1 MPTSSRVASH
11 VASWPSLTELP
22 SRYPD
27 ARNRINRGPYMYRA
41 GKTWPLPGR
50 FDTANRVAVLAVGS
64 NAYPRQLSDKLSGT
78 PADLQGIPTVPAI
91 LSNFD
96 VAYCP
101 LRSRKGY
108 VPVTLTSRPG
118 AVCLTW
124 LQWLTFEQLTLI
136 SSTEG
141 SRYALV
147 GGSSLARAAI
157 IPGHLRRPAAIYAWW
172 FDSLLR
178 RNGSPVWLDVYRPPI
193 EPDLDP
199 LESTANEV
207 PSDWIEVPRA
217 AENHAISEEI
227 MSEIC

>member
-1 MPTSSRVASH
+1 MPRPSH
-11 VASWPSLTELP
+11 LTTWPSLAELP
-22 SRYPD
+22 SLYPD

-41 GKTWPLPGR
+41 GKTWPLPSR
-50 FDTANRVAVLAVGS
+50 VDTANRIAVLAVGS

-91 LSNFD
+91 LSDLD

-101 LRSRKGY
+101 VRSRNGY

-124 LQWLTFEQLTLI
+124 LQWLTLEQLNLI

-147 GGSSLARAAI
+147 GGSSLAQSAI
-157 IPGHLRRPAAIYAWW
+157 IPAHLRRPAAIYAWW

-178 RNGSPVWLDVYRPPI
+178 RDGFTVWLDVYRRGI
-193 EPDLDP
+193 EPDLDR
-199 LESTANEV
+199 LESKENEL
-207 PSDWIEVPRA
+207 PSDWIEVPRT
-217 AENHAISEEI
+217 AEHHAISQEI

>member
-1 MPTSSRVASH
+1 MSRPSH
-11 VASWPSLTELP
+11 VATWPSLAELP
-22 SRYPD
+22 SLYPD
-27 ARNRINRGPYMYRA
+27 ARNRPNRGPYMYRA
-41 GKTWPLPGR
+41 GKTWPLPPR
-50 FDTANRVAVLAVGS
+50 VDTANRIAVLAVGS
-64 NAYPRQLSDKLSGT
+64 NAYPRQSSDKLSGT

-91 LSNFD
+91 LANFD

-101 LRSRKGY
+101 VRSRKGY

-124 LQWLTFEQLTLI
+124 LQWLTLEQLNVI

-147 GGSSLARAAI
+147 GGSSLAQSAI
-157 IPGHLRRPAAIYAWW
+157 IPVHLRRPAAIYSWW

-178 RNGSPVWLDVYRPPI
+178 RDGSPVWLDAYRRGI

-199 LESTANEV
+199 MESTANEV
-207 PSDWIEVPRA
+207 PSDWIEVPRT
-217 AENHAISEEI
+217 AEHHAISQEI

>member
-1 MPTSSRVASH
+1 MRRSSPVAT
-11 VASWPSLTELP
+11 WPSLAEVP
-22 SRYPD
+22 SLYPD

-41 GKTWPLPGR
+41 GKTWPLPSR
-50 FDTANRVAVLAVGS
+50 VDTADRVAVLAVGS

-91 LSNFD
+91 LADFD

-101 LRSRKGY
+101 VRSRKGY

-124 LQWLTFEQLTLI
+124 LQWLTIEQLNLI

-147 GGSSLARAAI
+147 GGSSLLRSAI
-157 IPGHLRRPAAIYAWW
+157 IPAQLRRPAAIYAWW

-178 RNGSPVWLDVYRPPI
+178 RDGFPVWLDVYRPPV
-193 EPDLDP
+193 EPQLDP
-199 LESTANEV
+199 LESTENEL
-207 PSDWIEVPRA
+207 PSDWIEVPRT
-217 AENHAISEEI
+217 AEHHAISQEI

>member
-1 MPTSSRVASH
+1 MPRPSH
-11 VASWPSLTELP
+11 LTTWPSLAELP
-22 SRYPD
+22 SLYPD

-41 GKTWPLPGR
+41 GKTWPLPSR
-50 FDTANRVAVLAVGS
+50 VDTANRIAVLAVGS
-64 NAYPRQLSDKLSGT
+64 NGYPRQLSDKLSGT

-91 LSNFD
+91 LADFD

-101 LRSRKGY
+101 VRSRKGY

-118 AVCLTW
+118 AVCPTW
-124 LQWLTFEQLTLI
+124 LQWLTLEQLNLI

-141 SRYALV
+141 SRYALI
-147 GGSSLARAAI
+147 GGSSLARSAI
-157 IPGHLRRPAAIYAWW
+157 IPAHLRRPAAIYTWW

-178 RNGSPVWLDVYRPPI
+178 RDGFPVWLDVYRRGI
-193 EPDLDP
+193 EPDLDR
-199 LESTANEV
+199 LESTENEL

-217 AENHAISEEI
+217 AGDYAISQEI

>member
-1 MPTSSRVASH
+1 MPRPSH
-11 VASWPSLTELP
+11 VATWPSLTELP
-22 SRYPD
+22 SLYPD
-27 ARNRINRGPYMYRA
+27 ARNRPNRGPYMYRA
-41 GKTWPLPGR
+41 GKTWPLR
-50 FDTANRVAVLAVGS
+50 SQFDTSNRIAVLAVGS
-64 NAYPRQLSDKLSGT
+64 NAYPRQLSDKLSET

-91 LSNFD
+91 LADFD

-101 LRSRKGY
+101 VRSRKGY

-124 LQWLTFEQLTLI
+124 LQWLTLEQLNLI

-147 GGSSLARAAI
+147 RGSSLAQSAI
-157 IPGHLRRPAAIYAWW
+157 IPAQLRRPAAIYAWW

-178 RNGSPVWLDVYRPPI
+178 RDGFPVWLDVYRPQL
-193 EPDLDP
+193 EPELDP
-199 LESTANEV
+199 LESTENEL
-207 PSDWIEVPRA
+207 PSDWIEVPRT
-217 AENHAISEEI
+217 AEHHAISQEI